1 MKDKE
6 FFRRYGMKKLSVDL
20 ANTSDTV
27 AGDLFKVAQ
36 MPTQENIEALV
47 KSISLLSLYV
57 DAIVSGLELNTNT
70 IDEIKKDIIDK
81 EHYSS

>member
-6 FFRRYGMKKLSVDL
+6 FFRKYGMKKLSVDL

-36 MPTQENIEALV
+36 MPTQENIEAIE
-47 KSISLLSLYV
+47 KSISLLSLYT
-57 DAIVSGLELNTNT
+57 DAIISGLELNMNA
-70 IDEIKKDIIDK
+70 IAEIKQEILNK
-81 EHYSS
+81 EHYQS